1 LTNKLLDPALLTL
14 HVALRASL
22 AEKDAR
28 IARLTEDLA
37 AREFT
42 PQSIIG
48 KRLIGR
54 MKALQNENE
63 ELGKLVYGGRMEG
76 LEVELGLA
84 KKIAS
89 EAKTGLIGG
98 SYIACWV

>member
-1 LTNKLLDPALLTL
+1 M
-14 HVALRASL
+14 